1 MFDPDIDAAVILCGM
16 NSSLVDAVELAEVI
30 RMPALAGARV
40 VAGLRGMGRSV
51 RSVNV
56 MEVPDILSWVRPD
69 ELLLTTAYPLRDDP
83 LALEAL
89 VPRLAASGL
98 AGLALKPARYI
109 EAIPPAM
116 IEAADRLDFPV
127 IELPPEASFNEIIN
141 SVLRVILNAQAARL
155 QRSAAIHDRFTAIV
169 LSGGGLR
176 QIAEALADL
185 IERPVAIV
193 DAQDVVQWQTSPG
206 ALDGATG
213 ATRASGDAVEDPGVV
228 VRHIQVGGDR
238 YGAILVAAGD
248 APLGADRLE
257 AVEYAATIAAL
268 RQVQSRAV
276 IETDRRFQ
284 AVCLEE
290 LITGHVADRSA
301 LLERAAAFAWDFG
314 LPRAVLLASVES
326 VHGRP
331 FGDLVGSL
339 EEGSVRHRVAEAAR
353 SSLGP
358 QAIVWERHREIGAL
372 VAIAA
377 DGNPAT
383 LRAAGTALLTEAARR
398 LPRVV
403 ISVGVGTIAVDP
415 LALDRSFHEA
425 RHALEIGRWGHGPG
439 QISTFDELG
448 IDRILIRVPAADIE
462 AYCGS
467 MLGAL
472 EAYAAD
478 HGTSLVLTLDAFLA
492 SRNAA
497 LAARQ
502 LYVHTNTLKNR
513 LTRIEEILAVS
524 LRDPGC
530 CLGLSLAL
538 RLRRL
543 PAGLRPAVP
552 GAPTA
557 AAAWPAARSRLPPT

>member
-1 MFDPDIDAAVILCGM
+1 
-16 NSSLVDAVELAEVI
+16 
-30 RMPALAGARV
+30 MPALAGARV
-40 VAGLRGMGRSV
+40 VAGLRGLGHPV

-56 MEVPDILSWVRPD
+56 MEVPDILSWVKPD
-69 ELLLTTAYPLRDDP
+69 ELLLTTAYPLREDP
-83 LALEAL
+83 SALEAL
-89 VPRLAASGL
+89 VPRLADSGL

-109 EAIPPAM
+109 EAIPSAM

-127 IELPPEASFNEIIN
+127 IELPPGASFNEIIN
-141 SVLRVILNAQAARL
+141 SVLTVILNTQAARL
-155 QRSAAIHDRFTAIV
+155 QRSAAIHDRFTSIV

-185 IERPVAIV
+185 IERPVAIL
-193 DAQDVVQWQTSPG
+193 DAQDVVQWQTAPG
-206 ALDGATG
+206 VLDGAAGSARAAG
-213 ATRASGDAVEDPGVV
+213 ATRSAGHVVEEPGVV

-257 AVEYAATIAAL
+257 AVEYAATVAAL

-314 LPRAVLLASVES
+314 LPRAVLLASIES
-326 VHGRP
+326 VDGRP
-331 FGDLVGSL
+331 FGDLVGSV
-339 EEGSVRHRVAEAAR
+339 EEGSLRHRVAEAAR

-383 LRAAGTALLTEAARR
+383 LRAAGTALRTEAGRR
-398 LPRVV
+398 LPGVV
-403 ISVGVGTIAVDP
+403 VSVGVGTVAIDP
-415 LALDRSFHEA
+415 LVLDRSFHEA

-439 QISTFDELG
+439 QVRTFDELG
-448 IDRILIRVPAADIE
+448 IDRILIRVPAADID

-472 EAYAAD
+472 EAYDAE

-513 LTRIEEILAVS
+513 LARIEDLLAVS
-524 LRDPGC
+524 LRDPGR

-543 PAGLRPAVP
+543 PVGPRPAVTVVSAAES
-552 GAPTA
+552 GAPG
-557 AAAWPAARSRLPPT
+557 